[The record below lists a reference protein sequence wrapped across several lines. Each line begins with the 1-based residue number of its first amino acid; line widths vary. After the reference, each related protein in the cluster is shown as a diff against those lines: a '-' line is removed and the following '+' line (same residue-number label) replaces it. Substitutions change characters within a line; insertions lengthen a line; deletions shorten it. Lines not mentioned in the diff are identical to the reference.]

1 MLEVE
6 SPRVVLGF
14 LHRQAAAI
22 HPDAEVRL
30 ISDAV
35 LLSLFTVNDF
45 EALSRVAHREW
56 NSYLASNESDG
67 TGIAGCD
74 LWRL

>member
-6 SPRVVLGF
+6 SPRGVLGF

-45 EALSRVAHREW
+45 EA
-56 NSYLASNESDG
+56 
-67 TGIAGCD
+67 
-74 LWRL
+74 